1 MQKNK
6 ILIIVI
12 ISGIAILLFIPII
25 TFFYNIINT
34 VESSI
39 SEYNS
44 KKNIIRKS
52 KITKVILNDEILN
65 DTEAEKIIKLII
77 KTDINS
83 THVSIRPKANNY
95 NNDLKFLTDTNKII
109 DFKFYFSKK
118 CWNNKIK
125 VEKEMMEI
133 EGVAPFFPKKVT
145 KYIIFS
151 RSRTS
156 M

>member
-12 ISGIAILLFIPII
+12 ISGITILLFISII

-39 SEYNS
+39 SEYNL
-44 KKNIIRKS
+44 KKSIIRKS

-83 THVSIRPKANNY
+83 NHVSIRAPASI
-95 NNDLKFLTDTNKII
+95 F
-109 DFKFYFSKK
+109 
-118 CWNNKIK
+118 
-125 VEKEMMEI
+125 EI
-133 EGVAPFFPKKVT
+133 LPVMTQKGIFWY
-145 KYIIFS
+145 YI
-151 RSRTS
+151 
-156 M
+156 

>member
-1 MQKNK
+1 MKKNK
-6 ILIIVI
+6 KLIVVI
-12 ISGIAILLFIPII
+12 ILGIVLLLFIPVI

-34 VESSI
+34 IESSI

-44 KKNIIRKS
+44 KKSIIRKN
-52 KITKVILNDEILN
+52 KIIKVILNDEILN

-83 THVSIRPKANNY
+83 THVSIRPKANDY
-95 NNDLKFLTDTNKII
+95 NNVLKFVTDTDEII

-125 VEKEMMEI
+125 VEKGMMEI
-133 EGVAPFFPKKVT
+133 EAEHLCEELADKK
-145 KYIIFS
+145 IE
-151 RSRTS
+151 
-156 M
+156 

>member
-12 ISGIAILLFIPII
+12 ISGIAILLFISII

-118 CWNNKIK
+118 CWNNEIK
-125 VEKEMMEI
+125 VEKGMMEI
-133 EGVAPFFPKKVT
+133 EAEHLCEELADKK
-145 KYIIFS
+145 IE
-151 RSRTS
+151 
-156 M
+156 